1 MSKTL
6 AEQIAE
12 ILDAK
17 AEYIK
22 KIDPCV
28 LVTLRHC
35 KPGMSCPKCRKE
47 FWNKE
52 AKDERV

>member
-1 MSKTL
+1 MNKTI

-12 ILDAK
+12 ILGTDA
-17 AEYIK
+17 ERIK

-28 LVTLRHC
+28 LVSLSHC
-35 KPGMSCPKCRKE
+35 ELGMSCPKCREE

-52 AKDERV
+52 AKDE